1 MKSIIFI
8 LFIIGIVMITVGYM
22 ENYKKCP
29 LPKIEYRYIPR
40 SFYEEQVSSVN
51 LKNLYSDMF
60 NEPDS
65 WSKYPLASISSLNTF
80 NTSNYSNFLQEYN
93 TNTFNIN
100 DYEEK

>member
-1 MKSIIFI
+1 
-8 LFIIGIVMITVGYM
+8 MITIGYM

-65 WSKYPLASISSLNTF
+65 WSKYPLANISTVNAF

-93 TNTFNIN
+93 TNTFNVN
-100 DYEEK
+100 DFEEK